1 MQIYKIA
8 TELLHRD
15 ETKFVSI
22 DSRFFIVFE
31 GRNNTG
37 YLFHIIIVEFV
48 LFISECKAII
58 YNKVEYVSGFD
69 TRFAYM
75 RFIGI
80 GQLFVFGIVCAFEK
94 RVIGIKRE
102 VPIVDIVCNL
112 YIHGYPSR

>member
-1 MQIYKIA
+1 M
-8 TELLHRD
+8 
-15 ETKFVSI
+15 
-22 DSRFFIVFE
+22 
-31 GRNNTG
+31 
-37 YLFHIIIVEFV
+37 EFV

-102 VPIVDIVCNL
+102 VPVVDIVCNL